1 MGVFIISPN
10 DKGGLLYKP
19 SDKLV
24 ELCSPLHPMVF
35 NDLFCLARPEV
46 HTLSCGVSCPE
57 DFDIH
62 MDAVALLDDAAKH
75 IAPVEARLRD
85 ALVSTLG
92 EDWVDAWDVD
102 LPEWEDTPGDV
113 NLYQVLRLWN
123 FAKAFDMVEYGKMR
137 YGLLGNGGHWFP
149 GKKADGFDA
158 EAVKSAVGQ
167 HPFAS
172 VIAERLQEAHEMLKG
187 EEKKRLQED

>member
-92 EDWVDAWDVD
+92 EDWVDAW
-102 LPEWEDTPGDV
+102 EGTPGDV